1 MTIFSSS
8 LRTNDVT
15 LWRYKKVSTKEDP
28 GWAIIVVGSDGY
40 FSACSDYG
48 NYAFIW
54 GSPGVADFREFLVGA
69 QKDPHYFVGKLSHGQ
84 KYDGDATVRM
94 YKEEILRMRGEL
106 AMSKEDA
113 REEWDRL
120 DNSDLDNVI
129 GFKEWMDETK
139 LEFAWEWGYQ
149 ESHSPQV
156 HAFVERIMGD
166 WLAPILKAELEKA
179 A

>member
-54 GSPGVADFREFLVGA
+54 GYPGCDDFREFLVGA

-84 KYDGDATVRM
+84 KYDGD
-94 YKEEILRMRGEL
+94 
-106 AMSKEDA
+106 EDA